1 MDFISLGALAAPVVI
16 DLAKTIINRFVAPD
30 QLKPTTV
37 ADYIQMK
44 TMDLELFKVM
54 NGDNGNPTYPWVE
67 AIVRLQRPFIAAI
80 ALGVW
85 AYSHTVG
92 TPSVVID
99 EFASAVGF
107 YLFADRSLFYIKKAM
122 K

>member
-1 MDFISLGALAAPVVI
+1 MDPFSLGALAAPVVI
-16 DLAKTIINRFVAPD
+16 DLAKTIINRWVAPD
-30 QLKPTTV
+30 QLKPTNV
-37 ADYIQMK
+37 DDYIRMK
-44 TMDLELFKVM
+44 TVDLELFKVM

-67 AIVRLQRPFIAAI
+67 AVVRLQRPFIATI

-85 AYSHTVG
+85 AYTHTIG
-92 TPSVVID
+92 IQSVDVD
-99 EFASAVGF
+99 SFAQAVGF

>member
-1 MDFISLGALAAPVVI
+1 MDPISLAALAAPVVV
-16 DLAKTIINRFVAPD
+16 DLAKTAINRWIAPD

-37 ADYIQMK
+37 AEYIQMK

-54 NGDNGNPTYPWVE
+54 NGDNGNETYKWVE
-67 AIVRLQRPFIAAI
+67 AIVRLQRPFIATI

-85 AYSHTVG
+85 AYSHTAG
-92 TPSVVID
+92 TPSTEID
-99 EFASAVGF
+99 EFARAVGF
-107 YLFADRSLFYIKKAM
+107 YLFADRSLFYIKKAI

>member
-1 MDFISLGALAAPVVI
+1 MDPISIGALVAPLLM
-16 DLAKTIINRFVAPD
+16 DLGKTAINRWIAPD
-30 QLKPTTV
+30 NLKPTTV
-37 ADYIQMK
+37 AEWLQMK
-44 TMDLELFKVM
+44 GMDLELFKVM
-54 NGDNGNPTYPWVE
+54 NGDNGHETYKWVE

-85 AYSHTVG
+85 AHSHTLGVA
-92 TPSVVID
+92 SVEVD
-99 EFASAVGF
+99 EFARAVGF